1 MLGIRLKTLSQI
13 TGLALAGLMTIA
25 PQASHAE
32 SLGDALVGAYRNSA
46 LLEQNRALLRAAD
59 EGVAFE
65 VGKLRPVLSYAL
77 TQSRSS
83 NALGVSNSTTASLSA
98 NMLLWD
104 FGRTQLGVEAQKE
117 TVLATRQA
125 LLDIEQ
131 SVLSGAVS
139 AYIQVR
145 TAAELVALRNNNVRL
160 ITEQLRAANDRFEVG
175 EVTRTDVALAEA
187 RLAQARSNLVS
198 AEGDFAIARESYN
211 ISVGRYP
218 GNLTAPPTPPRTAS
232 TLPEAKA
239 IAVRTHPAIKQ
250 AQHVVRANELASE
263 AAQQAV
269 MPRLNGSASV
279 GRDIFN
285 QQNTTS
291 LSITLSGPIYSG
303 GQISSG
309 YRRAVASTEA
319 SRAQLRR
326 AVQSV
331 EQQVANAWFG
341 IEVARARIEA
351 SDRQIR
357 ASTVAFRGVRE
368 EATLGARTTLD
379 VLDAEQDLLD
389 ARTARVNAEAEAVR
403 AVYTLL
409 SSMGLLTVDHLGL
422 GIPTYD
428 PAAYYNAV
436 KDAPATSTRGAALD
450 RVLGRIGN
458 N

>member
-1 MLGIRLKTLSQI
+1 MFGIRLKTLSHI
-13 TGLALAGLMTIA
+13 TGLALAGLMTLA
-25 PQASHAE
+25 PQTVVAE

-77 TQSRSS
+77 TQSRQQ
-83 NALGVSNSTTASLSA
+83 NGLGVTNATTASLSA

-104 FGRTQLGVEAQKE
+104 FGRTQLGIEAQKE
-117 TVLATRQA
+117 AVLATREA
-125 LLDIEQ
+125 LRDIEQ
-131 SVLSGAVS
+131 SVLSGAVA

-145 TAAELVALRNNNVRL
+145 TASELVALRNNNVRL
-160 ITEQLRAANDRFEVG
+160 ITEQFRAANDRFEVG
-175 EVTRTDVALAEA
+175 EVTRTDVALAQA

-211 ISVGRYP
+211 IAVGRYP
-218 GNLTAPPTPPRTAS
+218 GTLTAPPTPPRTAS
-232 TLPEAKA
+232 SLAEAKA
-239 IAVRTHPAIKQ
+239 IAVRTHPAVKQ
-250 AQHVVRANELASE
+250 AQHNVRANELAAE
-263 AAQQAV
+263 AAERGI

-279 GRDIFN
+279 NRDIFN
-285 QQNTTS
+285 QSNSST

-309 YRRAVASTEA
+309 FRRAVAQTEA

-326 AVQSV
+326 AVQAV

-379 VLDAEQDLLD
+379 VLNAEQDLLD